1 MYVRGKTDAFPS
13 FLAPEPQHGG
23 SDACL
28 GAFMFSTRNN
38 RKKIKYQKQLSE
50 SSDWYLTR
58 ARRRFICPTLAADVG
73 LNLGFVLWH
82 SDSMTCF

>member
-38 RKKIKYQKQLSE
+38 RKKMNYQKQLSE
-50 SSDWYLTR
+50 SSDGYLIR
-58 ARRRFICPTLAADVG
+58 PRR
-73 LNLGFVLWH
+73 
-82 SDSMTCF
+82 